1 MKLKKNHQSAW
12 MATLMTGVA
21 LTHSLAA
28 DNPRLTLSTPEQ
40 TDLKIEGVEPTADE
54 WIRLIEKAKS
64 TIDIEQF
71 YVASK
76 PQSSLE
82 PVLGALENAIKR
94 QVKVRLILSNELLDE
109 DKVTFARLK
118 QLKGLELRVLDL
130 SELMGGIVHT
140 KVWVFDRET
149 VYVGS
154 ANFDYRALSHIHELG
169 AIVTDKAIAKQLS
182 SIFDFDWELA
192 QKEKPTLID
201 AKKLIKKF
209 KWPTKKSAPRTPT
222 QLARYSKLPIE
233 LVASPE
239 GFIPPGTRSGI
250 EALTSLIDSAKKSLS
265 IQVLYL
271 SPIHNK
277 TEYWNELDTRL
288 RAAASRGVQVQL
300 LVSDWTSEN
309 SKQIHLKS
317 LAQIPNIQVKM
328 VSIPQAKNEFIPYAR
343 VIHSKYCI
351 VDGQTLWIGT
361 SNWSKDYF
369 YFSRNIDLIF
379 RSKVQTK
386 NEAITQLIKNS
397 QLIYDKLWNS
407 AFAATL
413 DINKMYVMPKRSEK

>member
-379 RSKVQTK
+379 RSEVQTK